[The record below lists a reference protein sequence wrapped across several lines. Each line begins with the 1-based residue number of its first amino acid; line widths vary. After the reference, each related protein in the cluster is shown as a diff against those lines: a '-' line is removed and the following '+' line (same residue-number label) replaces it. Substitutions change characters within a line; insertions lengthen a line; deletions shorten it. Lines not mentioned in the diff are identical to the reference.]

1 MNPQPLDQQLDLAMR
16 TYATTFGHVVPDE
29 VVELFS
35 RRTWLLTSEIR
46 QAIALQRPV
55 RAWQAR
61 AKNGPLVSTP
71 HPAVR

>member
-1 MNPQPLDQQLDLAMR
+1 MNTQPIDEQLDLAMR

-29 VVELFS
+29 VVEMFS

-55 RAWQAR
+55 RAWQER
-61 AKNGPLVSTP
+61 AKNGPPLSTF
-71 HPAVR
+71 HPAAR